1 MFLVWLL
8 LKNAEEMTGLQQNVL
23 VLEKHGEHLSLNS
36 LPDLIRFLLCSTVLL
51 PMNCLIF
58 EFLQKAIIGDAWNI
72 SLNSEMIYKM
82 CQCFLAIGLTLDG
95 VHYKLLKWKY
105 FVLRLS
111 HFYWQGAFYPLFLFC
126 HNFPELWHGDTLSW

>member
-1 MFLVWLL
+1 MCLVWLL
-8 LKNAEEMTGLQQNVL
+8 LNNAEEMTDLQQNAL

-72 SLNSEMIYKM
+72 SLNSEMIYEM
-82 CQCFLAIGLTLDG
+82 CQCFLAISLTLDG
-95 VHYKLLKWKY
+95 VDYKL
-105 FVLRLS
+105 
-111 HFYWQGAFYPLFLFC
+111 
-126 HNFPELWHGDTLSW
+126 